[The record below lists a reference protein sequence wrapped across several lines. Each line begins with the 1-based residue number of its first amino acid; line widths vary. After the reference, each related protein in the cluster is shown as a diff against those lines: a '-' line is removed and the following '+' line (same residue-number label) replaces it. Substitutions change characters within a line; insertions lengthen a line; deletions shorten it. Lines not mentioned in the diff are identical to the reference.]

1 MIRVV
6 SFDSYDPAVIQR
18 LCRLLFQAFG
28 VGCDSAG
35 EMAVP
40 AGMTAPFDAAAL
52 VRAAPSPRVYADDR
66 VLYLTARPL
75 KDRNLVSGVAPT
87 QGFAE
92 YGGQRALITTHGIK
106 DVEAS
111 LKLVARYAMHQLGH
125 CWDVHHC
132 LDPRCAM
139 YPPWT
144 PSFSAGDATFDTFCR
159 EKSEQKIRL
168 AKS

>member
-1 MIRVV
+1 VIRVV
-6 SFDSYDPAVIQR
+6 TLDSYEPKIIDR

-28 VGCDSAG
+28 VGCDHAG
-35 EMAVP
+35 ELPVP
-40 AGMTAPFDAAAL
+40 AGQTAPFGAEAL
-52 VRAAPSPRVYADDR
+52 ANAAPVPRLYADDR
-66 VLYLTARPL
+66 VLFLTARPL
-75 KDRNLVSGVAPT
+75 KPRTLISGVAPT
-87 QGFAE
+87 DGFAQ
-92 YGGQRALITTHGIK
+92 YGGQRALITTGGVK

-111 LKLVARYAMHQLGH
+111 LKLVARHAMHQLGH
-125 CWDVHHC
+125 CWDLHHC

-144 PSFSAGDATFDTFCR
+144 PSFSAGDAIFDTFCR